1 MHGPGAGS
9 QGTETLAF
17 QFLKDSTIVIKNGV
31 MECHSPLKMGIQN
44 YSNLTLDN
52 VKVIGDPT
60 ITYTLSN
67 NFGNIV
73 LKNGTSLNPTE
84 GNIAFDLWYGM
95 NEVYDDGVRITIADD
110 TVQVNGPVEY
120 GKAGRASEELF
131 EQNCSLTIPSNME
144 LTFKSRP
151 EGFGWHD
158 NGDGTK
164 TFQKL

>member
-9 QGTETLAF
+9 QGTKTLAF
-17 QFLKDSTIVIKNGV
+17 QFLKDSTIVIKNGTIT
-31 MECHSPLKMGIQN
+31 CNSPLKMGLQN
-44 YSNLTLDN
+44 YANLVLDN
-52 VKVIGDPT
+52 VTVIGDSA

-84 GNIAFDLWYGM
+84 GNVAFDLWYGM
-95 NEVYDDGVRITIADD
+95 NEVYDDGIRITIEDES
-110 TVQVNGPVEY
+110 VQINGPVEY
-120 GKAGRASEELF
+120 GKAPRASQELF
-131 EQNCSLTIPSNME
+131 EERCSLTVPVGMD
-144 LTFKSRP
+144 LTFKSSP

-158 NGDGTK
+158 NGNGTK